1 MKHIIA
7 QTKLLLLI
15 TAFLFAGYGHA
26 QDIKKDKIF
35 LDFSHYKEN
44 CEHPDLSKSLKIE
57 QKEGLQFNLCG
68 KAIFLHPLQSQS
80 DTISNKYLSN
90 YPLTQIEDIDQLVK
104 NWQQKTK
111 PLFIKEYGEL
121 YPKTQNKNNMFETYL
136 IERLSDYFVLYR
148 VYWKNQEVQ
157 QTITFKSQK

>member
-1 MKHIIA
+1 M
-7 QTKLLLLI
+7 
-15 TAFLFAGYGHA
+15 
-26 QDIKKDKIF
+26 
-35 LDFSHYKEN
+35 N
-44 CEHPDLSKSLKIE
+44 
-57 QKEGLQFNLCG
+57 
-68 KAIFLHPLQSQS
+68 
-80 DTISNKYLSN
+80 N